1 MLEKHLKIKCRFL
14 NPIFL
19 IFDILKHIKDYHFL
33 KEYMKISYN
42 WLKDYLP
49 EKLFVS
55 KMIDSPQMLS
65 TILTSVGLEVE
76 SLEKFEEVKNSLE
89 GLIIGNVLTC
99 EKHPDADKL
108 KVTTVDNGQGE
119 ILQIVCGAPN
129 VAAGQKVI
137 IAPVGAT
144 LYPKS
149 GEAFTIK
156 KAKIRGVESNGML
169 CAEDEI
175 GTGESHAGIIVLEN
189 EIATGSKA
197 SEYYKPYSDWVLE
210 VGLTPNR
217 MDAMSH
223 MGVAKDVCAYT
234 SHHNNTD
241 IKVVSPF
248 KNSFKADN
256 LSRNF
261 SVSIEDTNACPRYA
275 GISISGIK
283 VAPSPV
289 WLKNRLKS
297 IGIRPISN
305 IVDITNFILHETG
318 QPLHSFD
325 ADQITGDKIIVRT
338 LPTGTSF
345 TMLDEKVKSLN
356 SEDIMICNGN
366 GEPMCFGG
374 VFGGLKSGV
383 TESTTNIFL
392 ESAWFN
398 PIYIRKTSFRHGL
411 RTEAA
416 IRFEKGVDIS
426 NTINVLKRA
435 ALLVKEICGGQISSD
450 IVDVYPVPK
459 IQNEISLK
467 SNYLKKISGKNYP
480 QETVKSI
487 LKSLNFSVVK
497 EDIDEIKFAAPFSNP
512 DISIPADLIEEIMR
526 IDGLDNIEI
535 PATIK
540 MSPAIETGAVAASI
554 KEKVSGWLV
563 GNGYSEIFTNSITN
577 SKYFE
582 KRELAETVKIINSLS
597 EDLDVMRP
605 SMMPTGLESISYN
618 INRKN
623 SDLFLFEFGKIYS
636 SVEPGKYFET
646 ESLALYFT
654 GNKRQQSWKKQQEK
668 TDIFYVKGVCQT
680 IFNIAGL
687 KNYKFSSSKN
697 DHLEDYIVA
706 SLGGV
711 QLAEAGQIKRT
722 FLDKFSIKQ
731 PVFYLC
737 INWQKILPI
746 SKEVIQF
753 KEIAKFPQVER
764 DLSII
769 VDKSISY
776 QSLEDLVN
784 SLHISRL
791 IDFKLFDL
799 FESEK
804 LGTDK
809 KSMALSF
816 TFSDKEKT
824 LTDSETDGLMKRI
837 IQSIEKTLSA
847 EIRGNN

>member
-1 MLEKHLKIKCRFL
+1 
-14 NPIFL
+14 
-19 IFDILKHIKDYHFL
+19 
-33 KEYMKISYN
+33 MKISYN

-55 KMIDSPQMLS
+55 KMMDSPEMLS

-108 KVTTVDNGQGE
+108 KVTTVDNGHGE

-129 VAAGQKVI
+129 VAVGQKVI
-137 IAPVGAT
+137 IAPVGTT

-175 GTGESHAGIIVLEN
+175 GIGESHAGIIVLEN
-189 EIATGSKA
+189 EIGTGSSA
-197 SEYYKPYSDWVLE
+197 AAYYKPYIDWALE
-210 VGLTPNR
+210 IGLTPNR

-248 KNSFKADN
+248 KNHFKADN
-256 LSRNF
+256 LSRNI

-275 GISISGIK
+275 GISVSGIK

-325 ADQITGDKIIVRT
+325 ADKISGDKIIVRT
-338 LPTGTSF
+338 LPWGTPF
-345 TMLDEKVKSLN
+345 TTLDEKVRSLN

-398 PIYIRKTSFRHGL
+398 SLYIRKTSFRHDL

-467 SNYLKKISGKNYP
+467 SHYLKKISGKNYH

-487 LKSLNFSVVK
+487 LKSLNFSVLK
-497 EDIDEIKFAAPFSNP
+497 EDIDEIRVAAPFSNP

-563 GNGYSEIFTNSITN
+563 GNGFSEIFTNSITN

-582 KRELAETVKIINSLS
+582 KPELAETVKIINSLS

-654 GNKRQQSWKKQQEK
+654 GNKRQQGWKKHQEK
-668 TDIFYVKGVCQT
+668 IDIFYVKGVCET
-680 IFNIAGL
+680 IFNIGAL
-687 KNYKFSSSKN
+687 KNYRFSSKKN

-711 QLAEAGQIKRT
+711 QLAEAGNIKRT

-731 PVFYLC
+731 PVFYLY
-737 INWQKILPI
+737 INWQKILSI
-746 SKEVIQF
+746 SKEEIQF
-753 KEIAKFPQVER
+753 KEIARFPQVER

-769 VDKSISY
+769 VNKSVSY

-791 IDFKLFDL
+791 IDFKLFDV
-799 FESEK
+799 FESER
-804 LGTDK
+804 LGADK

-824 LTDSETDGLMKRI
+824 LTDSETDGMMKRI
-837 IQSIEKTLSA
+837 IQSIEKELSA
-847 EIRGNN
+847 EIRRNN